1 MEKNKP
7 HHDLGNFKAEAA
19 AGNIGF
25 TRTATRSFQALGLTV
40 AEALETLATLELKDF
55 YKSMTSY
62 NDHTQWQDVYHKD
75 TEYGERLYIKFTAG
89 IVTDFVVLSF
99 KERN

>member
-7 HHDLGNFKAEAA
+7 NHDLKKFKAAA
-19 AGNIGF
+19 AAENVRF
-25 TRTATRSFQALGLTV
+25 TKTATRSIQALGLTR
-40 AEALETLATLELKDF
+40 AEALETLAALEPADF

-62 NDHTQWQDVYHKD
+62 DDHTQWQDVYHKD

>member
-1 MEKNKP
+1 MEKSKP
-7 HHDLGNFKAEAA
+7 HHDLKKFKAAVVA
-19 AGNIGF
+19 QNVRFSKTAMRSI
-25 TRTATRSFQALGLTV
+25 RTLGLNR
-40 AEALETLATLELKDF
+40 AEVLETLVALESTDF

-62 NDHTQWQDVYHKD
+62 DDHTQWQDVYHKD
-75 TEYGERLYIKFTAG
+75 TEYDERLYIKFTAG

>member
-7 HHDLGNFKAEAA
+7 HHDLEKFKAEAA
-19 AGNIGF
+19 AGNVRF
-25 TRTATRSFQALGLTV
+25 NKTATRSFQALGLNFADV
-40 AEALETLATLELKDF
+40 LETLGTLEFADF

-62 NDHTQWQDVYHKD
+62 NDQTQWQDVYHKD
-75 TEYGERLYIKFTAG
+75 TDYGERLYIKFTAG
-89 IVTDFVVLSF
+89 IVTDFTVLSF